1 MASEQ
6 IEIETPVAVDTTATA
21 TTTEEPAQ
29 AQQDGGKP
37 RRQRAAPEDLFDLS
51 KPIPK
56 VRYFQTENR
65 MNWIESNR

>member
-37 RRQRAAPEDLFDLS
+37 RRQRTAPEDLFDLS

-65 MNWIESNR
+65 MN